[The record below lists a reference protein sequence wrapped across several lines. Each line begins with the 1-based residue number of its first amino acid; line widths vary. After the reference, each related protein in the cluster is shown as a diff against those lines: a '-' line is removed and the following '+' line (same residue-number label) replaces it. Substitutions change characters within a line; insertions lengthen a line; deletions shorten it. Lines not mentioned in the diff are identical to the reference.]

1 MKRIS
6 DAFTLDT
13 ATGYRRRVARKLQ
26 AVDAGR
32 NVASVLTIT
41 VGLLLVSQWWSGLDT
56 PDSEFYAS
64 LAIFTD
70 QVTDRAPQDSYYW
83 TRLGYITPVHILTS
97 TLGIWAGFAAYK
109 ALLLLIITSSIFAI
123 ARQRTNF
130 WAATWLTA
138 ATASSSTVL
147 AYLGN
152 PYLTATVMA
161 GTAAT
166 IALVLRTSIPATIGA
181 GLALG
186 WTAMAY
192 PSGALLAGVLW
203 LGLFIYTTRTGT
215 RTRRQSA
222 STLVTTAVVTLL
234 TLIAF
239 ELSGRVLFPG
249 LDWLGTY
256 IEWSSFDHSRYASG
270 ESVWL
275 RDISLLVPVSIL
287 VISTINRIRGPQS
300 PAADTAVIISAS
312 SIGFFGVYAIFHGE
326 QFLEAPM
333 LQAMLWPPTLI
344 ALVLVAASRA
354 AVSATKHGATI
365 ASAILGLIA
374 IIAAGRFDPNL
385 SFIAGLA
392 IAAAITAAI
401 LAAPRTTLATIISM
415 SVFLTTAQLLQN
427 SREAIGSFPLDPYS
441 WAYQSNPN
449 EVKLR
454 AAVNSQQWLI
464 ENTNDD
470 DQILLWVDGPWTEG
484 DRELYT
490 VASMQLW
497 GENLLTLSPTISDQ
511 ATVDRLNTIRPSVIA
526 MYGKSMD
533 SVINFWTSIPQ
544 ELRPTSPICYDY
556 TWPIDPTSDFP
567 TTTGHT
573 CLTRLSW

>member
-1 MKRIS
+1 M
-6 DAFTLDT
+6 TL
-13 ATGYRRRVARKLQ
+13 ARARAQL
-26 AVDAGR
+26 R
-32 NVASVLTIT
+32 NVLAVMAITI
-41 VGLLLVSQWWSGLDT
+41 LLLLISQWWSGLDT

-97 TLGIWAGFAAYK
+97 TLGIWTGFAVYK

-123 ARQRTNF
+123 ARQRADF
-130 WAATWLTA
+130 WAATWATA

-166 IALVLRTSIPATIGA
+166 IALVLRNNTKASIGA

-192 PSGALLAGVLW
+192 PSGALLAGTLW
-203 LGLFIYTTRTGT
+203 IALFTYTTRTEERSRSQT
-215 RTRRQSA
+215 TK
-222 STLVTTAVVTLL
+222 TLIVTATTTLI

-270 ESVWL
+270 EWVWL
-275 RDISLLVPVSIL
+275 RDISLLVPASIL
-287 VISTINRIRGPQS
+287 ITAIINRTRAPQS
-300 PAADTAVIISAS
+300 RAADTAVIISAS
-312 SIGFFGVYAIFHGE
+312 SIGFFLVYTIFHGA

-333 LQAMLWPPTLI
+333 LQAMLWPPALI
-344 ALVLVAASRA
+344 ALVLIATSRIRTTSAETGTNSTKANAAA
-354 AVSATKHGATI
+354 ALV
-365 ASAILGLIA
+365 GLAA
-374 IIAAGRFDPNL
+374 IITAGYLDPNL
-385 SFIAGLA
+385 PLIAGLA

-401 LAAPRTTLATIISM
+401 LAAPRTTLATIIAVSI
-415 SVFLTTAQLLQN
+415 FLTGAQLLQN
-427 SREAIGSFPLDPYS
+427 SREAIGQFPLDPYT

-449 EVKLR
+449 EAKLR

-464 ENTNDD
+464 DNTNDD
-470 DQILLWVDGPWTEG
+470 DQLLLWVEGPWTEG

-497 GENLLTLSPTISDQ
+497 GENLLTLSPTISDDD
-511 ATVDRLNTIRPSVIA
+511 TINRLNTVRPSVIA
-526 MYGKSMD
+526 MYGKSLD
-533 SVINFWTSIPQ
+533 SVLDFWTSIPQ
-544 ELRPTSPICYDY
+544 DLRPTAPVCYDY
-556 TWPIDPTSDFP
+556 AWPIDPTSEFS

>member
-1 MKRIS
+1 MAPNAQSTAIDERRHTAMNFARSAI
-6 DAFTLDT
+6 AVLAITGTL
-13 ATGYRRRVARKLQ
+13 LF
-26 AVDAGR
+26 
-32 NVASVLTIT
+32 L
-41 VGLLLVSQWWSGLDT
+41 SQWWSGLDT

-97 TLGIWAGFAAYK
+97 ILGVWTGFAAYK
-109 ALLLLIITSSIFAI
+109 ALLLLIITASVFSI
-123 ARQRTNF
+123 ARQRTDF
-130 WAATWLTA
+130 WLATWLTA
-138 ATASSSTVL
+138 ATASSSVIL

-166 IALVLRTSIPATIGA
+166 IALVLRTSIAATIGA

-203 LGLFIYTTRTGT
+203 LGLFVYTVRTKTRTPRQAT
-215 RTRRQSA
+215 RA
-222 STLVTTAVVTLL
+222 FITTAVITLL

-275 RDISLLVPVSIL
+275 RDISLLVPFSIL
-287 VISTINRIRGPQS
+287 VISAVNRSRRPKS
-300 PAADTAVIISAS
+300 AAADTPVIISAS

-333 LQAMLWPPTLI
+333 LQAMLWPPALITLT
-344 ALVLVAASRA
+344 LVAASRMDPAQRSNRAVVTA
-354 AVSATKHGATI
+354 AI
-365 ASAILGLIA
+365 FGLIA
-374 IIAAGRFDPNL
+374 ILVAGRFDPNL
-385 SFIAGLA
+385 PFIAGLA
-392 IAAAITAAI
+392 LVAVITIAVI
-401 LAAPRTTLATIISM
+401 AAPRSTLAAVISI
-415 SVFLTTAQLLQN
+415 SIFLTGAQLLQN
-427 SREAIGSFPLDPYS
+427 SREAIGQFPLDPYT

-449 EVKLR
+449 ELKLR
-454 AAVNSQQWLI
+454 TAVNSQQWLI

-470 DQILLWVDGPWTEG
+470 DQLLLWVDGPWTDG

-511 ATVDRLNTIRPSVIA
+511 AALDRLDTIRPSVIV

-533 SVINFWTSIPQ
+533 AVLDFWTSIPQ
-544 ELRPTSPICYDY
+544 ELRPTAPVCYDY
-556 TWPIDPTSDFP
+556 AWPIDPTSDFP

>member
-1 MKRIS
+1 MRGFLASCAAI
-6 DAFTLDT
+6 
-13 ATGYRRRVARKLQ
+13 
-26 AVDAGR
+26 AV
-32 NVASVLTIT
+32 IT
-41 VGLLLVSQWWSGLDT
+41 VALLALSQWWSSLDT

-97 TLGIWAGFAAYK
+97 TLGIWTGFAAYK
-109 ALLLLIITSSIFAI
+109 ALLLLIITASIFAI
-123 ARQRTNF
+123 ARQRTTF

-138 ATASSSTVL
+138 ATAASSTVL

-166 IALVLRTSIPATIGA
+166 IALVLRDKTKASIGA

-203 LGLFIYTTRTGT
+203 LGLFVYSIRTKQRSRSQAT
-215 RTRRQSA
+215 K
-222 STLVTTAVVTLL
+222 TLVITAATTLATI
-234 TLIAF
+234 IAF

-275 RDISLLVPVSIL
+275 RDISLLVPASIL
-287 VISTINRIRGPQS
+287 ITAIVNRIRGPQS

-333 LQAMLWPPTLI
+333 LQAMLWPPALI
-344 ALVLVAASRA
+344 ALVLVATSRMNRTNTTA
-354 AVSATKHGATI
+354 ATSAAAALI
-365 ASAILGLIA
+365 GLAA
-374 IIAAGRFDPNL
+374 IIAAGYIDPNL
-385 SFIAGLA
+385 PFIAGLL
-392 IAAAITAAI
+392 IAAAITA
-401 LAAPRTTLATIISM
+401 LVVVAPRTTLATIITI
-415 SVFLTTAQLLQN
+415 SVFLAAAQLLQN
-427 SREAIGSFPLDPYS
+427 SREAIGQFPLDPYT

-449 EVKLR
+449 ELKLR
-454 AAVNSQQWLI
+454 TAVNSQKWLI
-464 ENTNDD
+464 DNTNDD
-470 DQILLWVDGPWTEG
+470 DQLLLWVEGPWTEG

-497 GENLLTLSPTISDQ
+497 GENLLTLSPTINDD
-511 ATVDRLNTIRPSVIA
+511 ATINRLNTVRPSVIA

-533 SVINFWTSIPQ
+533 AVIDFWTSLPQ
-544 ELRPTSPICYDY
+544 DLRPTAPLCYDY
-556 TWPIDPTSDFP
+556 AWPIDPTSDFP

-573 CLTRLSW
+573 CITRLSW

>member
-1 MKRIS
+1 MKRV
-6 DAFTLDT
+6 T
-13 ATGYRRRVARKLQ
+13 AVAKV
-26 AVDAGR
+26 AVC
-32 NVASVLTIT
+32 SWPVLAIT
-41 VGLLLVSQWWSGLDT
+41 AVLLLMTNLWSGLDT

-64 LAIFTD
+64 LAIFAD

-83 TRLGYITPVHILTS
+83 TRLGYIAPVHVLTS
-97 TLGIWAGFAAYK
+97 TLGIWTGFAVYK
-109 ALLLLIITSSIFAI
+109 ALLLLIITASIFAI
-123 ARQRTNF
+123 TRQRTNF
-130 WAATWLTA
+130 WLATWLTA
-138 ATASSSTVL
+138 AAASSSVVL

-166 IALVLRTSIPATIGA
+166 IALVLRNSTKAGIGA

-192 PSGALLAGVLW
+192 PSGALLAGTLW
-203 LGLFIYTTRTGT
+203 LALFIYSIRTKQ
-215 RTRRQSA
+215 RSRQQA
-222 STLVTTAVVTLL
+222 TKALIITAVTTLV

-275 RDISLLVPVSIL
+275 RDVSLLVPVSIL
-287 VISTINRIRGPQS
+287 ITAIINRARGPQS

-333 LQAMLWPPTLI
+333 LQAMLWPAALI
-344 ALVLVAASRA
+344 ALVLIAISRTTTTSTESPTSNKTATAAA
-354 AVSATKHGATI
+354 ALI
-365 ASAILGLIA
+365 GLAA
-374 IIAAGRFDPNL
+374 IIAAGYIDPNL
-385 SFIAGLA
+385 PFLAGLA
-392 IAAAITAAI
+392 IAVGITA
-401 LAAPRTTLATIISM
+401 LLVLAPRTTLATIITV
-415 SVFLTTAQLLQN
+415 SVFLTAAQLLQN
-427 SREAIGSFPLDPYS
+427 SREAIGQFPLDPYT

-449 EVKLR
+449 EAKLR

-464 ENTNDD
+464 DNTNDD
-470 DQILLWVDGPWTEG
+470 DQLLLWVEGPWTEG

-497 GENLLTLSPTISDQ
+497 GENLLTLSPTISDED
-511 ATVDRLNTIRPSVIA
+511 TINRLNTIRPSVIA

-533 SVINFWTSIPQ
+533 SVIDFWTSIPL
-544 ELRPTSPICYDY
+544 ELRPTAPICYDY
-556 TWPIDPTSDFP
+556 TWPIDSTSDFP

>member
-1 MKRIS
+1 MDR
-6 DAFTLDT
+6 
-13 ATGYRRRVARKLQ
+13 YRQ
-26 AVDAGR
+26 H
-32 NVASVLTIT
+32 VASTARNSAIDERRHTAIHFAKSAIAVLAIT
-41 VGLLLVSQWWSGLDT
+41 VALLFLSQWWSGLDT

-97 TLGIWAGFAAYK
+97 MLGIWTGFAAYK
-109 ALLLLIITSSIFAI
+109 ALLLLVITTSIFSI
-123 ARQRTNF
+123 ARQHTGF
-130 WAATWLTA
+130 WLATWLTA
-138 ATASSSTVL
+138 ATASSSVIL

-166 IALVLRTSIPATIGA
+166 IALVLRTSIAATIGA

-203 LGLFIYTTRTGT
+203 LGLFVYTVRTQTRTPRQAT
-215 RTRRQSA
+215 RA
-222 STLVTTAVVTLL
+222 FITTAVITLL

-270 ESVWL
+270 ESVWV

-287 VISTINRIRGPQS
+287 VISAVNRIRGPQS
-300 PAADTAVIISAS
+300 PATDTAVIISAS
-312 SIGFFGVYAIFHGE
+312 SNGFFGVYAIFHGE

-333 LQAMLWPPTLI
+333 LQAMLWLPALI
-344 ALVLVAASRA
+344 AVTLVAASRLNTTHPSNRKVA
-354 AVSATKHGATI
+354 I
-365 ASAILGLIA
+365 AAILGLIA
-374 IIAAGRFDPNL
+374 IIVAGRFDPNL
-385 SFIAGLA
+385 PFIAGLA
-392 IAAAITAAI
+392 LAAVITIAVI
-401 LAAPRTTLATIISM
+401 AAPRSTLATVISI
-415 SVFLTTAQLLQN
+415 SVFLTGAQLLQN
-427 SREAIGSFPLDPYS
+427 SREAIGQFPLDPYT

-449 EVKLR
+449 ELKLR
-454 AAVNSQQWLI
+454 TAVNSQQWLI

-470 DQILLWVDGPWTEG
+470 DQLLLWVDGPWTEG

-497 GENLLTLSPTISDQ
+497 GENLLTLSPTVSDQ
-511 ATVDRLNTIRPSVIA
+511 ATLDRLNTIRPSVIV

-533 SVINFWTSIPQ
+533 AVLDFWTSIPQ
-544 ELRPTSPICYDY
+544 ELRPTAPVCYDY
-556 TWPIDPTSDFP
+556 AWPIDPTSDFP

>member
-1 MKRIS
+1 VAQQAQRN
-6 DAFTLDT
+6 DVDGRRQV
-13 ATGYRRRVARKLQ
+13 ATVFVRSAL
-26 AVDAGR
+26 
-32 NVASVLTIT
+32 SVLVIT
-41 VGLLLVSQWWSGLDT
+41 VVLLVLTQWWSGLDT

-97 TLGIWAGFAAYK
+97 IFGIWTGFAAYK

-123 ARQRTNF
+123 TRQRTNF

-138 ATASSSTVL
+138 ATASSSVVL

-152 PYLTATVMA
+152 PYLTATVLA

-166 IALVLRTSIPATIGA
+166 IALVLRTSILATIGA

-203 LGLFIYTTRTGT
+203 LGLFIYTVRTKARSPQQATR
-215 RTRRQSA
+215 A
-222 STLVTTAVVTLL
+222 FITTAVVTLL

-239 ELSGRVLFPG
+239 EISGRLLFPG

-275 RDISLLVPVSIL
+275 RDISLLVPASIL
-287 VISTINRIRGPQS
+287 IISTVNRIRGLQS

-312 SIGFFGVYAIFHGE
+312 SIGFFGVYAVFHGA

-333 LQAMLWPPTLI
+333 LQAMLWPPALI
-344 ALVLVAASRA
+344 ALALVAASRSNPA
-354 AVSATKHGATI
+354 QSINRSIA
-365 ASAILGLIA
+365 ASAIFGLIA
-374 IIAAGRFDPNL
+374 IIVAGRFDPNL
-385 SFIAGLA
+385 PFIAGVA
-392 IAAAITAAI
+392 IASIITLTVI
-401 LAAPRTTLATIISM
+401 AAPRSTLATVISI
-415 SVFLTTAQLLQN
+415 SIFLTGAQLLQN
-427 SREAIGSFPLDPYS
+427 SREAIGQFPLDPYT
-441 WAYQSNPN
+441 WAYQPNPN
-449 EVKLR
+449 GLKLR
-454 AAVNSQQWLI
+454 TAVDSQQWLI
-464 ENTNDD
+464 DNTNDD
-470 DQILLWVDGPWTEG
+470 DQLLLWVEGPWTDG

-497 GENLLTLSPTISDQ
+497 GENLLTLSPTVSDQ
-511 ATVDRLNTIRPSVIA
+511 ATLDRLNTIRQSVVA

-533 SVINFWTSIPQ
+533 AVLQFWTSIPQ
-544 ELRPTSPICYDY
+544 ELRPTAPVCYDY

>member
-1 MKRIS
+1 MRAWITN
-6 DAFTLDT
+6 AL
-13 ATGYRRRVARKLQ
+13 AVAAITG
-26 AVDAGR
+26 
-32 NVASVLTIT
+32 S
-41 VGLLLVSQWWSGLDT
+41 LLILSQWWSGLDT

-83 TRLGYITPVHILTS
+83 TRLGYITAVHILTS
-97 TLGIWAGFAAYK
+97 TLGIWTGFAAYK
-109 ALLLLIITSSIFAI
+109 ALLLLIITASIFAI
-123 ARQRTNF
+123 ARQRTSF
-130 WAATWLTA
+130 WATTWLTA
-138 ATASSSTVL
+138 ATASSSVVL

-166 IALVLRTSIPATIGA
+166 IALVLRNNTKASIGA

-203 LGLFIYTTRTGT
+203 LALFIYSMRTKQ
-215 RTRRQSA
+215 QSRSQA
-222 STLVTTAVVTLL
+222 TKTLIITAAITLA

-239 ELSGRVLFPG
+239 ELSGRILFPG

-270 ESVWL
+270 ENVWL
-275 RDISLLVPVSIL
+275 RDISLLVPASIL
-287 VISTINRIRGPQS
+287 ITAIVNRARTKSS

-312 SIGFFGVYAIFHGE
+312 SIGFFLVYAIFHGA

-333 LQAMLWPPTLI
+333 LQAMLWPPALI
-344 ALVLVAASRA
+344 ALVLVATSRMKRTNTTMATTA
-354 AVSATKHGATI
+354 AALI
-365 ASAILGLIA
+365 GLAA
-374 IIAAGRFDPNL
+374 IIAAGYIDPNL
-385 SFIAGLA
+385 PFLAGLA
-392 IAAAITAAI
+392 IAAAIAAAI
-401 LAAPRTTLATIISM
+401 LAAPRTTLATIITVSI
-415 SVFLTTAQLLQN
+415 FLTAAQLLQN
-427 SREAIGSFPLDPYS
+427 SREAIGQFPLDPYT

-449 EVKLR
+449 EAKLR

-464 ENTNDD
+464 DNTNDD
-470 DQILLWVDGPWTEG
+470 DQLLLWVEGPWTEG

-497 GENLLTLSPTISDQ
+497 GENLLTLSPTISDED
-511 ATVDRLNTIRPSVIA
+511 TVNRLNTIRPSVIV

-533 SVINFWTSIPQ
+533 SVIDFWTSIPQ
-544 ELRPTSPICYDY
+544 DLRPTAPLCYDY
-556 TWPIDPTSDFP
+556 AWPIDPTSDFP

-573 CLTRLSW
+573 CITRLSW